1 MKATVRANAKIN
13 LSLDIVGKRDDDY
26 HLLESVMQS
35 VSLCDTVNVKLGTEE
50 GGITVSTTGNSCI
63 ADDHT
68 NTAYRAAAAF
78 FDYTEIDNPGVSIR
92 IKKAIPAQ
100 AGLAG
105 GSADAAAVIVALDEL
120 LNTRLEP
127 EQLCDIG
134 ERVGADVP
142 FCILGGTMLARGTGN
157 ILSPLPDLPDCHI
170 LICKPEVSVS
180 TAAAYRTVDEQGL
193 TSPAECSE
201 DISEAICGSD
211 LEGVA
216 KHLRNIFERV
226 TDIPEVDS
234 IKERMVRSGA
244 LGACMTGSGSAVFG
258 IFDDADLAEDCAA
271 ELRRE
276 YDEVFL
282 TQPVSSGCE
291 IDD

>member
-1 MKATVRANAKIN
+1 MKATVRANAKLN

-35 VSLCDTVNVKLGTEE
+35 VSLCDTVTVKLGTDE
-50 GGITVSTTGNSCI
+50 GDITVSTGSSCI

-78 FDYTEIDNPGVSIR
+78 FDYTGISNPGVNVR
-92 IKKAIPAQ
+92 IKKVIPAQ

-105 GSADAAAVIVALDEL
+105 GSADAAAVIVALDRL

-142 FCILGGTMLARGTGN
+142 FCIMGGTMLARGTGN
-157 ILSPLPDLPDCHI
+157 ILAPLPDLPDCHI

-180 TAAAYRTVDEQGL
+180 TAAAYHAIDEQGL
-193 TSPAECSE
+193 VSPAECSE

-226 TDIPEVDS
+226 MDIPEVAS

-258 IFDDADLAEDCAA
+258 IFDDSDKAEDCAA

-276 YDEVFL
+276 YDDVFL
-282 TQPVSSGCE
+282 TEPVSSGCE